1 MLCCPD
7 QKFNFVGLEEGILNR
22 IESDSPDT
30 KVRLRQALETFQSK
44 LDPTEVDNRQLIQL
58 VHSSLQEADMI
69 REAREINNNY
79 L

>member
-1 MLCCPD
+1 M
-7 QKFNFVGLEEGILNR
+7 NFVGLEEGILNR

-44 LDPTEVDNRQLIQL
+44 LDPTEVDSRQLIQR
-58 VHSSLQEADMI
+58 VHLSLQEADMI
-69 REAREINNNY
+69 REAREINKNY